1 VAAVRFND
9 KIKAQR
15 RSLTVMSGAIS
26 GAATQSQAQSGVV
39 RTVRSERLF
48 YVVAG
53 SVMLIATVVG
63 FRSFLAHG
71 KAIGGGEITRQI
83 VPLVVVHGLAMF
95 SWISLFL
102 VQSIFIL
109 NGNRRLHMRIGV
121 AGAVLAGAMVILGS
135 ATAILS
141 TRHNPEGYQI
151 FGGAR
156 FFLATMLGEMLGF
169 GTLVAIA
176 VTYRRRAEIHRP
188 MMLLASLMIIS
199 GGLGRCPYIADFA
212 IMPPLYVLGPA
223 LVLGAL
229 FLVLQWAL
237 IRVVSRWYAL
247 GYSAVVIASLIFIIV
262 GHTSLWNQMA
272 RVIVP

>member
-1 VAAVRFND
+1 
-9 KIKAQR
+9 
-15 RSLTVMSGAIS
+15 MSGAIS
-26 GAATQSQAQSGVV
+26 AAATQPQAPSAIV
-39 RTVRSERLF
+39 RTVRSERFF

-71 KAIGGGEITRQI
+71 KAFGGGEITRQI
-83 VPLVVVHGLAMF
+83 VPLVVLHGLAMF

-141 TRHNPEGYQI
+141 TRHNPEGDQI
-151 FGGAR
+151 FGGAS
-156 FFLATMLGEMLGF
+156 FFLATMLGEMLAF
-169 GTLVAIA
+169 GTLVAFA
-176 VTYRRRAEIHRP
+176 VIYRRRAEIHRP
-188 MMLLASLMIIS
+188 MMLLAALMIIS
-199 GGLGRCPYIADFA
+199 GGLGRCPYIGNFA

-223 LVLGAL
+223 LILGAL

-237 IRVVSRWYAL
+237 IRSVIRWYAL

-262 GHTSLWNQMA
+262 GHSSLWNQIA
-272 RVIVP
+272 GAIVP

>member
-1 VAAVRFND
+1 
-9 KIKAQR
+9 
-15 RSLTVMSGAIS
+15 MSGVIS
-26 GAATQSQAQSGVV
+26 GVATLSQTQSAVL

-63 FRSFLAHG
+63 FRSFLIHG
-71 KAIGGGEITRQI
+71 KGIGGSEITRQI
-83 VPLVVVHGLAMF
+83 VPLVIVHGLAMF

-102 VQSIFIL
+102 VQSIFIM

-135 ATAILS
+135 VTAILS
-141 TRHNPEGYQI
+141 TRYSPEGYQV
-151 FGGAR
+151 FGGAK
-156 FFLATMLGEMLGF
+156 FFLATMLGEMLAF

-176 VTYRRRAEIHRP
+176 VIYRRRAEIHRP

-199 GGLGRCPYIADFA
+199 GSLGRLPYIGNFA

-229 FLVLQWAL
+229 FLVLHSVM
-237 IRVVSRWYAL
+237 IRGVSRWYAL
-247 GYSAVVIASLIFIIV
+247 GYSAIVVASFAFIVV
-262 GHTSLWNQMA
+262 GHSSLWNQIA
-272 RVIVP
+272 GAIVP

>member
-1 VAAVRFND
+1 
-9 KIKAQR
+9 
-15 RSLTVMSGAIS
+15 MSGAIS
-26 GAATQSQAQSGVV
+26 GAATQAQAQSAVV

-95 SWISLFL
+95 TWISLFL

-109 NGNRRLHMRIGV
+109 NGNRRLHMRIGL

-141 TRHNPEGYQI
+141 TRHDPEGYQI

-156 FFLATMLGEMLGF
+156 FFLATMLGEMLAF
-169 GTLVAIA
+169 GTLVSIA
-176 VTYRRRAEIHRP
+176 VIYRRRAEIHRP
-188 MMLLASLMIIS
+188 MMLLASLMIIA

-229 FLVLQWAL
+229 FLFLQWAL
-237 IRVVSRWYAL
+237 IRAVSRWYAL
-247 GYSAVVIASLIFIIV
+247 GYSGVVLHHSSSSSSATALCGI
-262 GHTSLWNQMA
+262 
-272 RVIVP
+272 R